1 MAKLLLHNAIVLT
14 MDKQNTVYDKGY
26 VRVNGNTIE
35 DLGSEEGLS
44 GVDLHDY
51 ERHDCKGGILIPG
64 MVNTHTHNSMMVFRS
79 LGDDVQD
86 RLNRYIFPLEKE
98 VMTRET
104 AAAGAN
110 YAYAELLLGG
120 VTCVFDAYYYEHDIA
135 LAAERAGIRGLFS
148 ETIVNFPAPGS
159 PEPYGGIAVMEEF
172 IQHWKGHERI
182 VPAVFSHAMYTNDS
196 EHLKLSHRLA
206 RENGVKMG
214 MHVAEMD
221 HEQEACL
228 KEYGKTPVE
237 YLDSLGVLDD
247 NFIAVHCVNLSEGDM
262 DVFASRG
269 VSVSHNPGSNA
280 KAGRKICPV
289 TQLQKRGVT
298 VGLATDGPMSNNT
311 IDIVTQLP
319 LAAKLQK
326 IANHDRCAISAVEA
340 LRMATIEGAKVLGL
354 DSVIGSLEKGKRADM
369 AVFETE
375 SVNMSPMYDPYY
387 VLVYSANPYNVSLTM
402 VDGEILVKDKALTK
416 TSLSEVR
423 AELLAQQAH
432 ISGVAAKL

>member
-14 MDKQNTVYDKGY
+14 MDEQNTVYNKGY
-26 VRVNGNTIE
+26 VRVNGKSIE
-35 DLGSEEGLS
+35 DLGPEENLTES
-44 GVDLHDY
+44 DLAGC
-51 ERHDCKGGILIPG
+51 EMHDCKGGILIPG

-86 RLNRYIFPLEKE
+86 RLSRYIFPLEKG
-98 VMTRET
+98 VMTREV
-104 AAAGAN
+104 AVAGAN

-120 VTCVFDAYYYEHDIA
+120 VTCVFDAYYFEHYIA

-159 PEPYGGIAVMEEF
+159 PEPYGGIEAIEEF
-172 IQHWKGHERI
+172 IRYWKDHERI
-182 VPAVFSHAMYTNDS
+182 VPAVFSHAIYTNDS
-196 EHLKLSHRLA
+196 EHLKMSHRLA
-206 RENGVKMG
+206 QENGVKMG

-221 HEQEACL
+221 HEQEDCL
-228 KEYGKTPVE
+228 KKYGKTPVE
-237 YLDSLGVLDD
+237 YLDNLGILDK

-262 DVFASRG
+262 DIFASRG

-289 TQLQKRGVT
+289 TRLQKRGVT

-326 IANHDRCAISAVEA
+326 VANHDRCAVSAVEA
-340 LRMATIEGAKVLGL
+340 LRMATIDGAKALGL
-354 DSVIGSLEKGKRADM
+354 DSIIGSLKKGKRADLV
-369 AVFETE
+369 VFETE
-375 SVNMSPMYDPYY
+375 SVNMSPLYDPYY
-387 VLVYSANPYNVSLTM
+387 VLVYSANPSNVSLTM
-402 VDGEILVKDKALTK
+402 VDGEILVKDKTLTK
-416 TSLSEVR
+416 MSLSEVR
-423 AELLAQQAH
+423 AELFAH
-432 ISGVAAKL
+432 QERIRDIAAKL